1 MNRKATYPLGYCLLA
16 LALVSLVPSATGQE
30 KKADPGNAPFIL
42 GGPHL
47 SWAIHDAA
55 LSPDGKRIV
64 TGHFIGYRDHSHADV
79 WDATTGKRLL
89 NIKMEDVADC
99 LSVAYSSD
107 GRRIATGSNT
117 NNLVKV
123 WDAETGKHLLTL
135 KGHTESVRGVAFS
148 PDGKRI
154 ISGGWYS
161 VRVWDVETAKEV
173 LKLEANT
180 KGVWRIAVKW
190 VAGSGRDHV
199 MRIWN
204 TQTGKQ
210 VLTAEAKN
218 VVGIAF
224 SPDSKRIVSAS
235 CGVFLKSRGPAPGT
249 DERTALN
256 VWDVD
261 TGKELFAVEL
271 PKKEALNCAAFSPDG
286 KWIVT
291 GGYEPSGDY
300 ENLSLVK
307 IWDAT
312 TGREVAT
319 LNPKTK
325 RPFDDRVIAVAF
337 TPDGSR
343 IIAACS
349 RWAVHILP
357 FEKLSSKP

>member
-1 MNRKATYPLGYCLLA
+1 MKVVVNSLLCGLLVLAPFGATP
-16 LALVSLVPSATGQE
+16 GQE
-30 KKADPGNAPFIL
+30 KKAEPGQAPFII
-42 GGPHL
+42 GAPNL

-117 NNLVKV
+117 DNLVKV

-154 ISGGWYS
+154 ISGGRDR

-173 LKLEANT
+173 LELEANT
-180 KGVWRIAVKW
+180 KGVWRVAVSPDGKW
-190 VAGSGRDHV
+190 IAGSGVDHSV
-199 MRIWN
+199 KIWD

-210 VLTAEAKN
+210 VRTTKSTN
-218 VVGIAF
+218 VVSVAF
-224 SPDSKRIVSAS
+224 SPDSKRIVAAS
-235 CGVFLKSRGPAPGT
+235 CGVFLSLRGPAT
-249 DERTALN
+249 DERTAVT

-261 TGKELFAVEL
+261 TGKELFAVER
-271 PKKEALNCAAFSPDG
+271 PKKEGLNCAAFSPDG

-291 GGYEPSGDY
+291 GGYEQKGPSED
-300 ENLSLVK
+300 LSLVK
-307 IWDAT
+307 VWDAA

-319 LNPKTK
+319 LNPKTE
-325 RPFDDRVIAVAF
+325 RPFDHRVRAVAF

-343 IIAACS
+343 IVAACG
-349 RWAVHILP
+349 RWAVHVLP
-357 FEKLSSKP
+357 FEKPAPKP